1 MVASINSN
9 AGAASAQMGYIAAQA
24 SQNAAMGRINT
35 GLRIQDAKDD
45 AAGSTILTTMKT
57 QFAGNVV
64 AMRNTNDGVNLLK
77 TATEGIKAI
86 EGKVGRL
93 RELAVQSPNAP
104 YTGAAREAMMQ
115 EVKSLLKDINTLAEK
130 TNFNGVKLLDGT
142 FNNAMFQVGA
152 NVGDTKTV
160 SMNAASA
167 TKMGSSDTSSIS
179 SRQNAGTNGLVEG
192 AFTLN
197 GVLIGPSLAAAD
209 TASTDKAS
217 ASSIA
222 KAAAVN
228 AKSAQSGVTATV
240 NATEVAGA
248 AMTASAA
255 ATGTI
260 TLNDVVITLQT
271 AADTASSRAS
281 VVAAINAKA
290 DQTGVTAIN
299 TGSDK
304 GGVKLVAADGRN
316 IELKS
321 VSAALIT
328 AATGLANAATDTT
341 YTGSFTLNSDKA
353 ITITSGKGSLADVG
367 GLKDSGLAVGTYS
380 AQTAFASTE
389 RVAAVT
395 AGTNLK
401 TIVAGDFTINGAV
414 VGASLAGSDQ
424 ASMSFAVSGTVDS
437 KETSGIS
444 KAAAINALTAQ
455 TGVTATVNA
464 TQVDGSTMAG
474 GSVGGKSGS
483 LIVNGVTTTV
493 INTTADEASNRKAV
507 VDAINAV
514 SGQTGVVATD
524 TNDDAQG
531 VRLSAADGRNITII
545 QDSTGDLTAVDTGL
559 HAQALTVAGA
569 ATPVA
574 ADYLK
579 STFTSTLTLSSAKA
593 FTIEAGSTNAGTAAL
608 DLKVGTY
615 GQGRSGGSLDM
626 IDLSTA
632 SGAVA
637 ALTTIDNAIASLSAT
652 KASIGAI
659 QKSFMSTATDL
670 AAQNSA
676 IKASTDTLEQSDFIS
691 DSAELAASSLRAAA
705 SQYAFQKAIEA
716 QGQLQGLMR

>member
-104 YTGAAREAMMQ
+104 YTGAARDAMMQ

-160 SMNAASA
+160 SLNTASA
-167 TKMGSSDTSSIS
+167 TKMGSSDTSAVTTA
-179 SRQNAGTNGLVEG
+179 QNAGKTALKAG
-192 AFTLN
+192 AFSLN

-209 TASTDKAS
+209 TASTDAAF

-228 AKSAQSGVTATV
+228 AKSAESGVTATV
-240 NATEVAGA
+240 NATEVAGSS
-248 AMTASAA
+248 MTAGVAAGTATINGVSITINTTADA
-255 ATGTI
+255 ATT
-260 TLNDVVITLQT
+260 
-271 AADTASSRAS
+271 RAS
-281 VVAAINAKA
+281 VASAINAKSL
-290 DQTGVTAIN
+290 QTGVTAID

-304 GGVKLVAADGRN
+304 AGVTLVAADGRN
-316 IELKS
+316 IQL
-321 VSAALIT
+321 ALAGVT
-328 AATGLANAATDTT
+328 GANTGLAASET
-341 YTGSFTLNSDKA
+341 YTGSMTLNSDKA
-353 ITITSGKGSLADVG
+353 IVITSSENGAVTTGGIKDAGLIAGKFAS
-367 GLKDSGLAVGTYS
+367 
-380 AQTAFASTE
+380 QTAYASTTD
-389 RVAAVT
+389 T
-395 AGTNLK
+395 AGASTA
-401 TIVAGDFTINGAV
+401 IAAGDFKINGAFI
-414 VGASLAGSDQ
+414 GASLAASDT
-424 ASMSFAVSGTVDS
+424 ASSASNDI
-437 KETSGIS
+437 SGIS

-464 TQVDGSTMAG
+464 TALQGSAMAPAATG
-474 GSVGGKSGS
+474 PGTVT
-483 LIVNGVTTTV
+483 INGVATASFSTTTD
-493 INTTADEASNRKAV
+493 AAASRKAT
-507 VDAINAV
+507 VDAINAI
-514 SGQTGVVATD
+514 SGQTGVTATD
-524 TNDDAQG
+524 SNENSKG
-531 VRLSAADGRNITII
+531 VLLTAADGRNIVMTLA
-545 QDSTGDLTAVDTGL
+545 TVTAAATGL
-559 HAQALTVAGA
+559 GA
-569 ATPVA
+569 AGT
-574 ADYLK
+574 Y
-579 STFTSTLTLSSAKA
+579 TSGVTLSSAKA
-593 FTIEAGSTNAGTAAL
+593 FTIENGTNANGTANL
-608 DLKVGTY
+608 NLKVGTY

-632 SGAVA
+632 EGAVA

>member
-104 YTGAAREAMMQ
+104 YTGAARDAMMQ

-167 TKMGSSDTSSIS
+167 TKMGSSDASSIS

-192 AFTLN
+192 AFSLN

-209 TASTDKAS
+209 TASTAS
-217 ASSIA
+217 AAASSIA

-240 NATEVAGA
+240 NATEVAGTSMA
-248 AMTASAA
+248 ASVLAGMATINGVAITINTTADAA
-255 ATGTI
+255 ST
-260 TLNDVVITLQT
+260 
-271 AADTASSRAS
+271 RAG

-290 DQTGVTAIN
+290 DQTGVTAVD

-316 IELKS
+316 VVL
-321 VSAALIT
+321 ALT
-328 AATGLANAATDTT
+328 TVTDASTGLSTAGT

-353 ITITSGKGSLADVG
+353 IAITSGKGSLSDTG
-367 GLKDSGLAVGTYS
+367 GLKDSGLAVGTYN

-389 RVAAVT
+389 RLAAG
-395 AGTNLK
+395 AANLTK
-401 TIVAGDFTINGAV
+401 IVAGDFTINGAV
-414 VGASLAGSDQ
+414 VGASLASSDT
-424 ASMSFAVSGTVDS
+424 ASYSYTSAVTGTPNS
-437 KETSGIS
+437 KELSGIA
-444 KAAAINALTAQ
+444 KAAAVNALTSQ

-464 TQVDGSTMAG
+464 TQVDGAAMTA
-474 GSVGGKSGS
+474 VGTTGT
-483 LIVNGVTTTV
+483 LIINGVETASIT
-493 INTTADEASNRKAV
+493 TTADAATSRKAV
-507 VDAINAV
+507 VDAINAK
-514 SGQTGVVATD
+514 SGQTGVMAMD

-531 VRLSAADGRNITII
+531 IRLSAADGRNITMV
-545 QDSTGDLTAVDTGL
+545 QKTAGTLTAASTGLNASVV
-559 HAQALTVAGA
+559 AAAAGA
-569 ATPVA
+569 TPTAGELDA
-574 ADYLK
+574 A
-579 STFTSTLTLSSAKA
+579 TFTSTLTLSSAKA
-593 FTIEAGSTNAGTAAL
+593 FTIETGSTDAGTKAL
-608 DLKVGTY
+608 NLKVGTY

-632 SGAVA
+632 EGAVA

>member
-9 AGAASAQMGYIAAQA
+9 AGAASAQMGYIQAQA
-24 SQNAAMGRINT
+24 SQNAAMSRINT

-45 AAGSTILTTMKT
+45 AAGSTILTTMKS

-130 TNFNGVKLLDGT
+130 TNFNGVKLLDGS

-167 TKMGSSDTSSIS
+167 TKMGSSDSSSIS

-192 AFTLN
+192 AFSLN

-209 TASTDKAS
+209 TASTAS
-217 ASSIA
+217 AAASSIA

-240 NATEVAGA
+240 NATEVAGT
-248 AMTASAA
+248 AMTASVLAGK
-255 ATGTI
+255 ATINGVDI
-260 TLNDVVITLQT
+260 TLNTT
-271 AADTASSRAS
+271 ADAASTRAG

-290 DQTGVTAIN
+290 DQTGVTAVD

-316 IELKS
+316 VVLALATVTAAS
-321 VSAALIT
+321 TGLSAA
-328 AATGLANAATDTT
+328 AT

-353 ITITSGKGSLADVG
+353 ISITSGKGSLSDTG
-367 GLKDSGLAVGTYS
+367 GLKDSGLAIGTYN

-389 RVAAVT
+389 RLS
-395 AGTNLK
+395 AGGANLTK
-401 TIVAGDFTINGAV
+401 IVAGDFTINGAV
-414 VGASLAGSDQ
+414 VGASLASSDT
-424 ASMSFAVSGTVDS
+424 ASYSYTSAVTGTPNS
-437 KETSGIS
+437 KELSGIS
-444 KAAAINALTAQ
+444 KAAAVNALTSQ
-455 TGVTATVNA
+455 TGVSATVNA
-464 TQVDGSTMAG
+464 TQVDGNTSMTGAATG
-474 GSVGGKSGS
+474 GAL
-483 LIVNGVTTTV
+483 LINGVETAAIATTTD
-493 INTTADEASNRKAV
+493 TAASRKAV
-507 VDAINAV
+507 VDAINAI
-514 SGQTGVVATD
+514 SGQTGVTALD
-524 TNDDAQG
+524 TNDNAQG
-531 VRLSAADGRNITII
+531 VRLSAADGRNITMV
-545 QDSTGDLTAVDTGL
+545 QKMGGNLTAAATGL
-559 HAQALTVAGA
+559 NATTVAAAAG
-569 ATPVA
+569 ATPTGA
-574 ADYLK
+574 ELDAGTY
-579 STFTSTLTLSSAKA
+579 TSTLTLSSAKA
-593 FTIEAGSTNAGTAAL
+593 FSINAGSTDAGTAAL
-608 DLKVGTY
+608 NLKVGTY
-615 GQGRSGGSLDM
+615 GAGRSGGSLDM

-632 SGAVA
+632 EGAVA

-659 QKSFMSTATDL
+659 QKSFMATATDL